1 MKPRRTPHAPGCDG
15 LLRAPEAQARAAMRP
30 GRRRAPLPARQMC
43 LLVGLLPTRS
53 SAPAART
60 SARSHPILSQHWP
73 RYGSYT
79 APRCGYGGRGGMHAR
94 RRGAEARVQRWAL
107 RKQQTSPAAAA
118 AAVQGRAERDSRHM
132 WRREIRLGVICDGVC
147 SDKGQKRAGG
157 AARGAQA
164 QENAHVRW
172 PQGWGSPPDGMHPSL
187 SGAPRAS
194 STPPIRVLGAV
205 EQPAGDANTTEEHR
219 GVPAP
224 RAGQTA
230 RRQGGSCARLP
241 GVVLPAACMCG
252 RAAHS
257 LGLSGTPSR
266 ARSPRETAVCAF
278 SERPA
283 AQRLWVAGRRG
294 RVSAG

>member
-15 LLRAPEAQARAAMRP
+15 LIRAPEAQARAAMRP

-132 WRREIRLGVICDGVC
+132 WRREIRLGVICGGVC
-147 SDKGQKRAGG
+147 SDTGQQRAGG

-164 QENAHVRW
+164 QENAHLRW

-230 RRQGGSCARLP
+230 RSKVAVVHGCLAL
-241 GVVLPAACMCG
+241 VLPAACMCG

>member
-1 MKPRRTPHAPGCDG
+1 MGRTRPLA
-15 LLRAPEAQARAAMRP
+15 AAM
-30 GRRRAPLPARQMC
+30 
-43 LLVGLLPTRS
+43 
-53 SAPAART
+53 
-60 SARSHPILSQHWP
+60 
-73 RYGSYT
+73 
-79 APRCGYGGRGGMHAR
+79 GGGVACTRGGAAPKR
-94 RRGAEARVQRWAL
+94 ECRRWAL

-132 WRREIRLGVICDGVC
+132 WRREIRLGVICGGVC
-147 SDKGQKRAGG
+147 SDTGQQRAGG

-164 QENAHVRW
+164 QENAHRCW

-241 GVVLPAACMCG
+241 GVGVASRLCG

>member
-1 MKPRRTPHAPGCDG
+1 MSYAAECAVI
-15 LLRAPEAQARAAMRP
+15 RA
-30 GRRRAPLPARQMC
+30 
-43 LLVGLLPTRS
+43 S
-53 SAPAART
+53 SA
-60 SARSHPILSQHWP
+60 Q
-73 RYGSYT
+73 G
-79 APRCGYGGRGGMHAR
+79 APRGAHRRKETRTFVGRK
-94 RRGAEARVQRWAL
+94 V
-107 RKQQTSPAAAA
+107 
-118 AAVQGRAERDSRHM
+118 
-132 WRREIRLGVICDGVC
+132 
-147 SDKGQKRAGG
+147 
-157 AARGAQA
+157 
-164 QENAHVRW
+164 
-172 PQGWGSPPDGMHPSL
+172 DGMHPSL

-230 RRQGGSCARLP
+230 RSKVAVVHGCLAL
-241 GVVLPAACMCG
+241 VLPAACMCG

>member
-1 MKPRRTPHAPGCDG
+1 
-15 LLRAPEAQARAAMRP
+15 
-30 GRRRAPLPARQMC
+30 
-43 LLVGLLPTRS
+43 
-53 SAPAART
+53 
-60 SARSHPILSQHWP
+60 
-73 RYGSYT
+73 
-79 APRCGYGGRGGMHAR
+79 MHAR

-132 WRREIRLGVICDGVC
+132 WRREIRLGVICGGVC
-147 SDKGQKRAGG
+147 SNTGQQRAGG

-230 RRQGGSCARLP
+230 RSKVAVVHGCLAL
-241 GVVLPAACMCG
+241 VLPAAC
-252 RAAHS
+252 AAEQRTA
-257 LGLSGTPSR
+257 SGCQGHLPVHDR
-266 ARSPRETAVCAF
+266 PARLRCARSRSVRRPSGCGWLGAAEGECGLTTGDGGCCGGSALREKSAAPHAF
-278 SERPA
+278 SYRVVPHMTPA
-283 AQRLWVAGRRG
+283 ATHGRPQTDVQSECAAQEATGLPLTTLCQLQTFCTPCSR
-294 RVSAG
+294 